1 LPLQIILDSFSESAV
16 LMLVTLAVVLIF
28 KTSTTTNFAQGTIST
43 MAAFFMAAFTNGKVA
58 DGTSVLSYGVLP
70 LIISILVGIVSA
82 FTTSLL
88 IDKLLLRKA
97 RFKNPAGTQMITMGV
112 VLLLTGLVSVVL
124 SERGQYYAI
133 PIIKGSQKIFG
144 LNITNHAILLILL
157 AAFIIAVIFI
167 LLQKTKWG
175 LGVRATAANE
185 IMADAMG
192 VNTHS
197 ITAITW
203 GLAGALGAVAAIF
216 YAPIAIKENAINIA
230 TLMIIMQVDA
240 FLALVVGGITNFY
253 GPVVVAFFIPVTRAI
268 IAVALSPLKLT
279 AWANAFLYIIILLV
293 ILLFPNGVFG
303 KKRVKK
309 V

>member
-1 LPLQIILDSFSESAV
+1 MQIILDSFSESAV

-240 FLALVVGGITNFY
+240 LLALVVGGITNFY

>member
-1 LPLQIILDSFSESAV
+1 MQIILDSFSESAV

-185 IMADAMG
+185 IMADVMG

>member
-1 LPLQIILDSFSESAV
+1 MQIILDSFSESAV

>member
-1 LPLQIILDSFSESAV
+1 MQIILDSFSESAV

-70 LIISILVGIVSA
+70 LIISILVGVVSA

-133 PIIKGSQKIFG
+133 PIIKGSQKLFG

>member
-1 LPLQIILDSFSESAV
+1 MQIILDSFSESAV
-16 LMLVTLAVVLIF
+16 LMLVSLAVVLIF

-133 PIIKGSQKIFG
+133 PIIKGSQKLFG

>member
-1 LPLQIILDSFSESAV
+1 MQIILDSFSESAV

-240 FLALVVGGITNFY
+240 FLALVVGGVTNFY

>member
-1 LPLQIILDSFSESAV
+1 LQIILDSFSESAV

>member
-1 LPLQIILDSFSESAV
+1 MPLQIILDSFSESAV

>member
-1 LPLQIILDSFSESAV
+1 LPLQDILNSFSESAI

-43 MAAFFMAAFTNGKVA
+43 MAAFFMAAFANAKAPDLWTG
-58 DGTSVLSYGVLP
+58 LSYGPVP
-70 LIISILVGIVSA
+70 IIIAIMVGVISA

-112 VLLLTGLVSVVL
+112 VLLLTGVVSVVL
-124 SERGQYYAI
+124 SERGQYFAQ
-133 PIIKGSQKIFG
+133 PIIKDSQNLFG
-144 LNITNHAILLILL
+144 LNISNHSILLILV
-157 AAFIIAVIFI
+157 AAVIIATIFV
-167 LLQKTKWG
+167 LLQNTKWG

-203 GLAGALGAVAAIF
+203 GLAGALGAIAAIF
-216 YAPIAIKENAINIA
+216 WAPIYAKENPINIA

-240 FLALVVGGITNFY
+240 FLSLVVGGVTNFY
-253 GPVVVAFFIPVTRAI
+253 GPVVVAFFIPIARAL
-268 IAVALSPLKLT
+268 IAAAVSPLKIESWSS
-279 AWANAFLYIIILLV
+279 AILYLIILLV
-293 ILLFPNGVFG
+293 ILLFPNGIFG

>member
-1 LPLQIILDSFSESAV
+1 
-16 LMLVTLAVVLIF
+16 MLVTLAVVLIF

-70 LIISILVGIVSA
+70 LIISILVGVVSA

-279 AWANAFLYIIILLV
+279 AWANAFYI
-293 ILLFPNGVFG
+293 
-303 KKRVKK
+303 
-309 V
+309 

>member
-1 LPLQIILDSFSESAV
+1 MQIILDSFSESAV

-70 LIISILVGIVSA
+70 LIISILVGVVSA

-133 PIIKGSQKIFG
+133 PIIKGSQKLFG

-157 AAFIIAVIFI
+157 AAFIIAVIFV

-240 FLALVVGGITNFY
+240 LLALVVGGITNFY

>member
-1 LPLQIILDSFSESAV
+1 MQIILDSFSESAV

-133 PIIKGSQKIFG
+133 PIIKGSQKLFG

-157 AAFIIAVIFI
+157 AAFIIAVIFV

-240 FLALVVGGITNFY
+240 LLALVVGGITNFY

-279 AWANAFLYIIILLV
+279 AWANAFLYVIILLV

>member
-1 LPLQIILDSFSESAV
+1 MQIILDSFSESAI

-28 KTSTTTNFAQGTIST
+28 KTSSTTNFAQGTIST

-58 DGTSVLSYGVLP
+58 DGTSNLTHSPLA
-70 LIISILVGIVSA
+70 LIISISVGVVSA

-88 IDKLLLRKA
+88 IDKLLLRKSKY
-97 RFKNPAGTQMITMGV
+97 KNPAGTQMITMGL
-112 VLLLTGLVSVVL
+112 VLLLIGLVSVFL
-124 SERGQYYAI
+124 SERGQYYSL
-133 PIIKGSQKIFG
+133 PIIRGTQNIGS
-144 LNITNHAILLILL
+144 LNITNHSILLISI
-157 AAFIIAVIFI
+157 AATILTLIFI

-185 IMADAMG
+185 TMADAMG

-203 GLAGALGAVAAIF
+203 GLAGALGAIAAIF
-216 YAPIAIKENAINIA
+216 YAPITAKENAINIA

-240 FLALVVGGITNFY
+240 FLALVVGGVTNFY
-253 GPVVVAFFIPVTRAI
+253 GPVVVAFFIPLTRAI
-268 IAVALSPLKLT
+268 IATAISPLKLT
-279 AWANAFLYIIILLV
+279 AWANAFLYLIILIIILL
-293 ILLFPNGVFG
+293 LPNGIFG
-303 KKRVKK
+303 KKRIKK

>member
-1 LPLQIILDSFSESAV
+1 MQIILDSFSESAV

-70 LIISILVGIVSA
+70 LIISILVGVVSA

-133 PIIKGSQKIFG
+133 PIIKGSQKLFG

-240 FLALVVGGITNFY
+240 FLALVVGGVTNFY

>member
-1 LPLQIILDSFSESAV
+1 MQIILDSFSESAV

-70 LIISILVGIVSA
+70 LIISILVGVVSA

-240 FLALVVGGITNFY
+240 FLALVVGGVTNFY

>member
-1 LPLQIILDSFSESAV
+1 MQIILDSFSESAV

-70 LIISILVGIVSA
+70 LIISILVGVVSA

-133 PIIKGSQKIFG
+133 PIIKGSQKLFG

-157 AAFIIAVIFI
+157 AAFIIAVIFV

-240 FLALVVGGITNFY
+240 LLALVVGGITNFY

-279 AWANAFLYIIILLV
+279 AWANAFLYVIILLV

>member
-1 LPLQIILDSFSESAV
+1 MQIILDSFSESAV

-279 AWANAFLYIIILLV
+279 AWANAFLYILILLV

>member
-1 LPLQIILDSFSESAV
+1 MQIILDSFSESAV

-70 LIISILVGIVSA
+70 LIISILVGVVSA

>member
-1 LPLQIILDSFSESAV
+1 MQIILDSFSESAV

-70 LIISILVGIVSA
+70 LIISILVGVVSA

-133 PIIKGSQKIFG
+133 PIIKGSQKLFG

-157 AAFIIAVIFI
+157 AAFIIAVIFV